1 MGDASVLARLAEQ
14 QALLTGPANAAEK
27 FYDSIGLMRAPWSP
41 VGRMAVGFGL
51 GSAVMW
57 AARPS
62 FAFAEDGRPLDME
75 DATVPWWV
83 LPAVLGVYSGV
94 FV

>member
-1 MGDASVLARLAEQ
+1 MGDSSILAKLAEQ
-14 QALLTGPANAAEK
+14 QALAASPSSAAEK

-41 VGRMAVGFGL
+41 LGRMAVGFGI
-51 GSAVMW
+51 GSAAMW
-57 AARPS
+57 ALRPS

-83 LPAVLGVYSGV
+83 LPAVLSVYSGV